1 MPSPDVAL
9 SNGGKKMKVKDILEE
24 KGREVATIGA
34 DETVDRVVS
43 ELVERNIGSLLVL
56 DEKGGIAGIITER
69 DVLRQC
75 TKRAGSF
82 GDLKVKDVMTKNLIV
97 ASPEDELDYVENIM
111 IQNRVRH
118 LPIIAGKKLEGI
130 ISIGDLV
137 NLLRGECKVE
147 NRYLKEYISGKYP
160 G

>member
-1 MPSPDVAL
+1 
-9 SNGGKKMKVKDILEE
+9 MKVKDILAE
-24 KGREVATIGA
+24 KGQEVATIGA
-34 DETVDRVVS
+34 DETVDRVVKK
-43 ELVERNIGSLLVL
+43 LVEKNIGSLLVL

-75 TKRAGSF
+75 TKRVGSF
-82 GDLKVKDVMTKNLIV
+82 GDLKVKDVMTTNLIV
-97 ASPEDELDYVENIM
+97 ASPDDELDYVENIM
-111 IQNRVRH
+111 IKNRVRH

-130 ISIGDLV
+130 ISIGDLL

-147 NRYLKEYISGKYP
+147 NRYLKDYISGKYP